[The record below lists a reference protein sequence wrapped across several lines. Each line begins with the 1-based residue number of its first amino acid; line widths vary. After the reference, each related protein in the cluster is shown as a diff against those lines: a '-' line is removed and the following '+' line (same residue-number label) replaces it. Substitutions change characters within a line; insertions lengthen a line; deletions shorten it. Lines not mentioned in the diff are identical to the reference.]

1 MQADGNGSGD
11 YMHSGMRGGPHVGA
25 FRRCSFTETESYSKW
40 NPRASSVIHLLV
52 SSQQVLMVIHFPS
65 VLQAIARV
73 FQDARYKPHTLT
85 DGADKTC
92 VLPRPD
98 IAHLSDA
105 VPADLLKECLG
116 KLWLFLLQ

>member
-65 VLQAIARV
+65 VLQLLPECFRRPIQTSYPHISAYSFRGITIA
-73 FQDARYKPHTLT
+73 FW
-85 DGADKTC
+85 
-92 VLPRPD
+92 
-98 IAHLSDA
+98 SS
-105 VPADLLKECLG
+105 G
-116 KLWLFLLQ
+116 KMTRCGRWAMRKN